1 MKVLRRFHF
10 YAAHRNAEIGGKCAR
25 LHGHCYRV
33 EVVIDF
39 PYTSGGVSLP
49 FEMIDKV
56 VAPLFAEFDHRT
68 IVDVYDA
75 DLMSAIPVDQR
86 VDVLF
91 PTSAENLAAYFLRRI
106 TTVMQDIGTPTELRL
121 SETDSGTI
129 ICTPADLK
137 DYPTR

>member
-33 EVVIDF
+33 EVVIEF

-49 FEMIDKV
+49 FEMIDKL
-56 VAPLFAEFDHRT
+56 VAPIFAEFDHRT
-68 IVDVYDA
+68 IVDVYDSA
-75 DLMSAIPVDQR
+75 LMSQISVNQR
-86 VDVLF
+86 IEVAF
-91 PTSAENLAAYFLRRI
+91 PTSAENLAAYFLDRI
-106 TTVMQDIGTPTELRL
+106 TTVIEDLGTPTELRL